1 MQARARRSTVGEM
14 IVFHVALDQKEC
26 VGGLESDTELT
37 VKYVDKET
45 LNPNMLE
52 NQEEIFMEEALN
64 MSVILR
70 RKGRTNPCGNILLR
84 SIKVK
89 QTGFQCSPTFQ

>member
-1 MQARARRSTVGEM
+1 M
-14 IVFHVALDQKEC
+14 ALDQKEF
-26 VGGLESDTELT
+26 VGGLELATKLA
-37 VKYVDKET
+37 VRYVDKET
-45 LNPNMLE
+45 LNQNMLE

>member
-1 MQARARRSTVGEM
+1 M
-14 IVFHVALDQKEC
+14 IVFHVALDLKEC
-26 VGGLESDTELT
+26 VGGLESATELT

-45 LNPNMLE
+45 LNIF
-52 NQEEIFMEEALN
+52 QEEIFMEEALN

-70 RKGRTNPCGNILLR
+70 RKGRTNRCGNILLR
-84 SIKVK
+84 SIKAK

>member
-1 MQARARRSTVGEM
+1 M

-26 VGGLESDTELT
+26 VGELESATKLT

-45 LNPNMLE
+45 LNLNMLE

-70 RKGRTNPCGNILLR
+70 RKG
-84 SIKVK
+84 
-89 QTGFQCSPTFQ
+89 